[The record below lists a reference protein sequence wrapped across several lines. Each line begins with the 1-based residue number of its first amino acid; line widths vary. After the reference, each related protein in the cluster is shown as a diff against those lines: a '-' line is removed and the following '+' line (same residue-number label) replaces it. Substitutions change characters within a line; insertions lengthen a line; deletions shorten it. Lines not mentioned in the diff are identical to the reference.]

1 VPRRQTSARG
11 SSWWNSTISR
21 TDPSD
26 VKRAMLSRVS
36 SSFVERMRG
45 LTPPPTRPGGG
56 RFGQSDGCRWPATGC
71 PALSHACRCGAPS
84 GAAHPRRAR
93 NVRRPTS
100 GTPRRSSAHPCGP
113 RSCLPPCETTVHHV
127 TGRGSL
133 PGRWYAEGGS
143 VSQAPSF
150 VSWLLLTVA
159 SLPEEG
165 LSEELIDR
173 AQSGL

>member
-1 VPRRQTSARG
+1 MASEWITMRATETVGQLMLLQTRTRTLDGTLHNLFTSWYPTVPA
-11 SSWWNSTISR
+11 N
-21 TDPSD
+21 D
-26 VKRAMLSRVS
+26 VQP
-36 SSFVERMRG
+36 
-45 LTPPPTRPGGG
+45 TP
-56 RFGQSDGCRWPATGC
+56 
-71 PALSHACRCGAPS
+71 L
-84 GAAHPRRAR
+84 AAQPE
-93 NVRRPTS
+93 
-100 GTPRRSSAHPCGP
+100 
-113 RSCLPPCETTVHHV
+113 LPHGFCCSQATVHHV
-127 TGRGSL
+127 TGRGAL

>member
-1 VPRRQTSARG
+1 MVADGPRQVALHCRMLVGVRRHQARNTFDELVTSIVPLQE
-11 SSWWNSTISR
+11 
-21 TDPSD
+21 
-26 VKRAMLSRVS
+26 L
-36 SSFVERMRG
+36 
-45 LTPPPTRPGGG
+45 L
-56 RFGQSDGCRWPATGC
+56 DGHRLIPADR
-71 PALSHACRCGAPS
+71 SHAS
-84 GAAHPRRAR
+84 
-93 NVRRPTS
+93 
-100 GTPRRSSAHPCGP
+100 
-113 RSCLPPCETTVHHV
+113 PCEAMVHHV